1 MSEQK
6 TVYVNSRNN
15 FVSKWKYVLA
25 VLLIVV
31 LVLMIFFRIRIKVTN
46 DAFAKE
52 IEQFASFNKSTV
64 FSIDG
69 IYMFSSAGATNNTDP
84 KPEWNLNIFQ
94 YTDIALYINN
104 RSSEDLNKENA
115 IKSLKISNINFSGM
129 KIGNQSLYYK
139 NINNFGKSKL
149 SSVKTSENYEDIEK
163 DRINGELSYKV
174 LGNEEIDYNEPTM
187 FEDASIPICLEY
199 VNNNVKDNEIF
210 SNINDKINYNGSLLR
225 NANVNLNDLAGYV
238 SFTIEIENYLNHV
251 YRTTVN
257 LDIPLQDS
265 VTGETI
271 YDGKYIHSLAG
282 DGLIKFYRIK

>member
-1 MSEQK
+1 MAEQK

-15 FVSKWKYVLA
+15 FVSKWKYLLTA
-25 VLLIVV
+25 VLIIVLI
-31 LVLMIFFRIRIKVTN
+31 LMIFFRIRIKVTN
-46 DAFAKE
+46 DAFARE

-69 IYMFSSAGATNNTDP
+69 IYMFSSAGATTNVDP

-94 YTDIALYINN
+94 FTDIALYINN
-104 RSSEDLNKENA
+104 RSSDDLNKENA

-129 KIGNQSLYYK
+129 KIGKQSLYYK

-149 SSVKTSENYEDIEK
+149 SSVTNDSEAIEK
-163 DRINGELSYKV
+163 DKINGELSYTV
-174 LGNEEIDYNEPTM
+174 LANEEIDYDKSTM

-238 SFTIEIENYLNHV
+238 SFTIEIENYLGHV
-251 YRTTVN
+251 YRTTIN

-265 VTGETI
+265 ITGETI
-271 YDGKYIHSLAG
+271 YDGKYVNSLAG
-282 DGLIKFYRIK
+282 EGLIKFYRVK

>member
-69 IYMFSSAGATNNTDP
+69 IYMFSSAGATTNTDP

-149 SSVKTSENYEDIEK
+149 SSITNDSEAIEK
-163 DRINGELSYKV
+163 DKINGELSYKV
-174 LGNEEIDYNEPTM
+174 LGNEEIDYDQPTM